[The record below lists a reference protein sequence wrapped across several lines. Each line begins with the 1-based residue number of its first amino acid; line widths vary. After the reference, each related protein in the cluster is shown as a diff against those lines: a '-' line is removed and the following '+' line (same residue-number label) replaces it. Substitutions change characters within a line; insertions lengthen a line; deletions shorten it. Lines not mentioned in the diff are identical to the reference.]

1 MVYLPISLHWLRI
14 TSISNNMRKFF
25 LLIICIACTGL
36 SLRAQDSTD
45 TGLTNTL
52 TAYLMGGY
60 VRNTSTFDEPIEGI
74 NKNGADFGLRIM
86 CKPGHLLSGG
96 IEVSRS
102 HIYSVDHA
110 VNYQGESS
118 QLVTSMYVVP
128 ILFVFS
134 MTPLDNVNINFG
146 TGTSIIQSEVT
157 SFGNTVN
164 SSILS
169 PIFTASADY
178 MKPLSEDFS
187 IGAEG
192 KFAYMGKFYD
202 SNVSL
207 MLMLS
212 YKFFVW

>member
-1 MVYLPISLHWLRI
+1 
-14 TSISNNMRKFF
+14 MRKLF
-25 LLIICIACTGL
+25 LLIICVALTTL
-36 SLRAQDSTD
+36 SVRAQDSTH

-60 VRNTSTFDEPIEGI
+60 VRNTSTFDTPIEGI
-74 NKNGADFGLRIM
+74 NKNGADFGLRIL

-96 IEVSRS
+96 IEVGRS
-102 HIYSVDHA
+102 HIYSVDQE
-110 VNYQGESS
+110 VNYQGETS

-134 MTPLDNVNINFG
+134 MTPIDNISINFG
-146 TGTSIIQSEVT
+146 TGTSLIQSEVT

-164 SSILS
+164 SSTLS
-169 PIFTASADY
+169 PMFIASANY

-187 IGAEG
+187 VGAEG

-202 SNVSL
+202 SNVSVL
-207 MLMLS
+207 LMLS
-212 YKFFVW
+212 YRFFTW